1 MSFKDN
7 LTKEELDQFYHL
19 RGEIYRLVNP
29 VEDESNIR
37 LIREKL
43 EKYLPILEK
52 LRDQFEEKE
61 KDYRSGFESYGYGDV
76 DSIVGNFVYISDR
89 WTCAF
94 RTNWLIGLIN
104 PHDIRHKGKWSKRGY
119 EHLMGKGS
127 YSTT

>member
-7 LTKEELDQFYHL
+7 LNQKELEQFYHL

-29 VEDESNIR
+29 VEDEYNIK
-37 LIREKL
+37 LIKEKL

-52 LRDQFEEKE
+52 LRDQFEENE

-76 DSIVGNFVYISDR
+76 ESIVGNFVYISDR

-104 PHDIRHKGKWSKRGY
+104 PHDIRHKKKWTKRGY

-127 YSTT
+127 YST